1 MIITAHAHARA
12 GLVGNPS
19 DGYFGKTISFI
30 IRNFRATV
38 RLWES
43 PHFEIL
49 PTHGDLARFESVGEF
64 LRDQKLHGYYGGM
77 RLIKATLKKFHDY
90 CRQRDIDVD
99 DRSFT
104 IGYETDIPR
113 LVGLSGSSAIV
124 TATMRALMKFYE
136 VEIPRDYLPTLLL
149 SVETEE
155 LGISA
160 GLQDRVIQVLEGIV
174 YMDFDRKLL
183 EGRGY
188 GIYEPLHPPQM
199 PPLYVAYDPERA
211 EVSDVPHR
219 NLRQLFDRGDATV
232 VSAMQKYRDLTDRG
246 RAALMDGDWD
256 ALGRIMNED
265 FDMRKTFMHIAPENQ
280 RMVEVARST
289 GASAKFCGS
298 GGAICGL
305 YKDGRQYQHLVDALA
320 ALRVNVLRPIIFES

>member
-1 MIITAHAHARA
+1 MIIAAHAHARA

-43 PHFEIL
+43 PHFEIQ
-49 PTHGDLARFESVGEF
+49 PTHGDLAHFASVGEF

-90 CRQRDIDVD
+90 CRQRDIDLD

-104 IGYETDIPR
+104 VGYETDIPR
-113 LVGLSGSSAIV
+113 LVGLSGSSAIT
-124 TATMRALMKFYE
+124 TAMMRALMKFYE
-136 VEIPRDYLPTLLL
+136 VEIPRDYLPTLIL
-149 SVETEE
+149 SVEKDE

-160 GLQDRVIQVLEGIV
+160 GLQDRVIQVNEGIV

-183 EGRGY
+183 ESRGY
-188 GIYEPLHPPQM
+188 GIYEPLHPPKM

-219 NLRQLFDRGDATV
+219 NLRQLFDRGDPTV
-232 VSAMQKYRDLTDRG
+232 VAAMTKYRELTDRG

-256 ALGRIMNED
+256 ALGRIMNEN
-265 FDMRKTFMHIAPENQ
+265 FDMRKTFMAIAPENQ

-305 YKDGRQYQHLVDALA
+305 YKDGRQYQQLVDALG

>member
-1 MIITAHAHARA
+1 MIITSHAHARA

-19 DGYFGKTISFI
+19 DGYFGKTISFM

-49 PTHGDLARFESVGEF
+49 PTHGDLGRFESVGEF
-64 LRDQKLHGYYGGM
+64 LRDVKLHGYYGGQ
-77 RLIKATLKKFHDY
+77 RLIKAAIKRLHDY
-90 CRQRDIDVD
+90 CRKNEIELH

-104 IGYETDIPR
+104 ISYESDIPR
-113 LVGLSGSSAIV
+113 LVGLAGSSAIV

-136 VEIPRDYLPTLLL
+136 IDIPKHLLPSVIL
-149 SVETEE
+149 SVEKDE

-160 GLQDRVIQVLEGIV
+160 GLQDRVIQTYEGIV
-174 YMDFDRKLL
+174 YMDFERSLI

-188 GIYEPLHPPQM
+188 GNYEPLNPPKM
-199 PPLYVAYDPERA
+199 PPLYVAYDPGRA

-219 NLRQLFDRGDATV
+219 NLRDLFNRGDPTV
-232 VSAMQKYRDLTDRG
+232 VAAMQQYRELTDRG
-246 RAALMDGDWD
+246 KAALMSSDWD
-256 ALGRIMNED
+256 ELHKVTNENFDLRRTIMN
-265 FDMRKTFMHIAPENQ
+265 IAPENL
-280 RMVEVARST
+280 RMVEVARSS
-289 GASAKFCGS
+289 GASAKFAGS

-305 YKDGRQYQHLVDALA
+305 YKDGRQYQKLVDALA
-320 ALRVNVLRPIIFES
+320 AIRCTVLRPMVFES